1 MRMQRTL
8 WQKAAGVIGMGHGSL
23 PIAHVG
29 CHYRVEIM
37 HRKLS
42 SSENLHFL
50 VHHLGRLEK
59 EQRRYKSSI
68 SIVLSPQND
77 PRSHW

>member
-1 MRMQRTL
+1 MQRTL

-29 CHYRVEIM
+29 CHYRVKIM

-42 SSENLHFL
+42 SSENLHFV

-59 EQRRYKSSI
+59 GLSLSKI
-68 SIVLSPQND
+68 CVPKTILVLIGE
-77 PRSHW
+77 RKT